1 MTILE
6 ACEQAL
12 LEMDGRAPL
21 KYIYFRVKKLVKLNG
36 KTPEESIRSEIYHHP
51 ERFRKRN
58 DKNGWWELASYQTEI
73 AELNQ
78 RIKELEEENEIL
90 RAVKTEDDFVRRLV
104 EETKKQYK
112 HDKEK
117 TEVIRQI
124 LYNMKMSE
132 AEAELDAWIVGK
144 EYKPSLDVHLEL
156 FNNKNTNIE
165 TNYGPNVD
173 VHDGGTVSLPDKSI
187 KQ

>member
-58 DKNGWWELASYQTEI
+58 DKNGWWELTSYQTEI

-78 RIKELEEENEIL
+78 RIKELEEENERL

-104 EETKKQYK
+104 EETKNLYK
-112 HDKEK
+112 YEKDKMK
-117 TEVIRQI
+117 VIWQI
-124 LYNMKMSE
+124 LHTLGRRD
-132 AEAELDAWIVGK
+132 AEAIIDACLK
-144 EYKPSLDVHLEL
+144 DKDNQSSLNVN
-156 FNNKNTNIE
+156 FNHYDNKNTNIE
-165 TNYGPNVD
+165 TNYGTNVE
-173 VHDGGTVSLPDKSI
+173 VHDGGIVSLPNKS
-187 KQ
+187 